1 MSMFSLFKK
10 KRDKK
15 ESEEEKVQDEAV
27 VDEQESSDGEQQAEP
42 EASDEAQQTEVE
54 PEKDPAKAPEKA
66 PEELPSAAE
75 DCAQVTAESHAQQ
88 MPAAEEQPETVEESK
103 EPVNTKTQEKG
114 EKKGF
119 WARLTQ
125 GLRKTSGSIGSGLI
139 GVFRGKKIDDDL
151 FEELETQL
159 LMADLGVATTTKIID
174 NLTQQADRKQLKDAE
189 ALYELLQ
196 EQLADILKPVD
207 KPLEIPNSDSPYVI
221 LMTGVN
227 GVGKTTTIGKLA
239 KQFKAEGKSVML
251 AAGDTF
257 RAAAVE
263 QLEVWGERNNI
274 PVIAQHTGADS
285 ASVLYDALE
294 AAKARG
300 TDVLI
305 ADTAGRLQNKANLM
319 EELKKLVR
327 VMKKLDPNAPHE
339 VMLTLDAGTGQNA
352 ISQAKLFTEAVGV
365 SGIVMTKLDGTAKG
379 GVIFAVADQFAIPI
393 RYIGVGE
400 SLEDL
405 RPFVAKDFIAALF
418 DRNVEASETTTAN

>member
-15 ESEEEKVQDEAV
+15 ESEEDKVKGEAV

-54 PEKDPAKAPEKA
+54 PEKEPAKAPEKA

-75 DCAQVTAESHAQQ
+75 DCAQVSAESHAQQ
-88 MPAAEEQPETVEESK
+88 MPAAEEQPETVEERK
-103 EPVNTKTQEKG
+103 EQVNTKTQEKG

-207 KPLEIPNSDSPYVI
+207 RPLEIPKSDSPYVI

-263 QLEVWGERNNI
+263 QLQVWGERNDI

-294 AAKARG
+294 AAKARAP
-300 TDVLI
+300 TCL
-305 ADTAGRLQNKANLM
+305 LQIRQGAC
-319 EELKKLVR
+319 R
-327 VMKKLDPNAPHE
+327 
-339 VMLTLDAGTGQNA
+339 
-352 ISQAKLFTEAVGV
+352 
-365 SGIVMTKLDGTAKG
+365 TKRT
-379 GVIFAVADQFAIPI
+379 
-393 RYIGVGE
+393 
-400 SLEDL
+400 
-405 RPFVAKDFIAALF
+405 
-418 DRNVEASETTTAN
+418 